1 MKVVIVEDEDDTRKF
16 LEVLITAGEENYEVI
31 ATHSGEE
38 AWAKIQTIAEPFI
51 TLLDRRLRGT
61 LDGIELCTLIRNER
75 PQGLFAYVIFFSGF
89 VLGEHVE
96 EGFNA
101 GANDYIKKPVD
112 AKELMAR
119 IRLGRLTLTQMQD
132 LRRDPATGVWM
143 KAALDDKAD
152 VLVHRSKTEGKP
164 ISALVI
170 DIDDFKSVNDNHGH
184 DVGDQV
190 LKDVSSRVRNILK
203 QGDEIGRHIRGDEFF
218 IVCPN
223 CSEKNAM
230 RLGERIV
237 KHVAKNPVKVNE
249 ELRISVTVSVGVATL
264 SSKDTSTA
272 QELVRRAD
280 QALLNSKGQGKN
292 RVTLSPKP

>member
-1 MKVVIVEDEDDTRKF
+1 
-16 LEVLITAGEENYEVI
+16 
-31 ATHSGEE
+31 
-38 AWAKIQTIAEPFI
+38 
-51 TLLDRRLRGT
+51 
-61 LDGIELCTLIRNER
+61 
-75 PQGLFAYVIFFSGF
+75 
-89 VLGEHVE
+89 
-96 EGFNA
+96 
-101 GANDYIKKPVD
+101 VD
-112 AKELMAR
+112 LP
-119 IRLGRLTLTQMQD
+119 L
-132 LRRDPATGVWM
+132 
-143 KAALDDKAD
+143 
-152 VLVHRSKTEGKP
+152 EGKP